1 MEQYNVSVA
10 RMLGRVTV
18 PPNTSGRGGAS
29 PYTFMTPGLSPTGG
43 ELSANAAREPGI
55 FGGIQVDGF
64 ELQGRLSAGFV
75 GVIVIALVGFYFVTR
90 GFQL

>member
-1 MEQYNVSVA
+1 MDQYSPTVA

-18 PPNTSGRGGAS
+18 PPNSPGRGGAF
-29 PYTFMTPGLSPTGG
+29 TTPGLYPTGG
-43 ELSANAAREPGI
+43 ELAANAAREPGI